1 MGLSS
6 ALGIARSG
14 LTTTAIQTDLIS
26 RNIANSNT
34 EGYSRKEADLTTNYT
49 GGVQVNAVDRSV
61 DDMLQRLDR
70 SNASKLAS
78 QSTVADGLSAYT
90 DFLGQPSDE
99 MSPAALMSDFQ
110 TSLVTLA
117 SMPEEGTAQIAV
129 VSAAGQLA
137 EGIQTL
143 SDTLDGIS
151 EEVELNIRYDVA
163 SVNEALQEITTLNQ
177 QILRADEGSTSLAEY
192 QDRMDG
198 LLDTLSGY
206 MDIQTLRSDSGM
218 ISVYTGSG
226 AELAVANRSSTVSY
240 NAASGTLWAGDVE
253 ITPGAT
259 PTAINTGSLGGLF
272 ELKQNVLPALN
283 ADLDGLAGNLILS
296 MQDAAAFGPGGTGL
310 FTVDGSALATGA
322 SFDGL
327 ASRITVNSAADQSV
341 GGDPSLLQSGGIAT
355 TPAGDSSFI
364 DAMVSALTSEA
375 PVAVSGLGSSMTVSD
390 IATTL
395 VSTHQSLR
403 ADAEAATATTQAA
416 GETIS
421 ASRANFEGVNI
432 DDEMQK
438 LLLVE
443 QSYAANARVMTA
455 ISEMMDELI
464 NAV

>member
-1 MGLSS
+1 
-6 ALGIARSG
+6 
-14 LTTTAIQTDLIS
+14 
-26 RNIANSNT
+26 
-34 EGYSRKEADLTTNYT
+34 
-49 GGVQVNAVDRSV
+49 
-61 DDMLQRLDR
+61 MLQRLDR

-375 PVAVSGLGSSMTVSD
+375 PLRSLVSG
-390 IATTL
+390 
-395 VSTHQSLR
+395 
-403 ADAEAATATTQAA
+403 
-416 GETIS
+416 
-421 ASRANFEGVNI
+421 
-432 DDEMQK
+432 
-438 LLLVE
+438 
-443 QSYAANARVMTA
+443 
-455 ISEMMDELI
+455 
-464 NAV
+464 AV